1 MEYAVHNGPKLKRAN
16 LRLTKL
22 NPPGPLL
29 QKNRVKFAT
38 SYMLQFSYTVRLFQI
53 KAQFGERFFFL
64 SCSSGSSAHNCVNWY
79 DVYSMLNG
87 TRW

>member
-53 KAQFGERFFFL
+53 KAQFGETFFFYRARAVQVL
-64 SCSSGSSAHNCVNWY
+64 TTVSTGMMFTVC
-79 DVYSMLNG
+79 
-87 TRW
+87 